1 MSQITH
7 LFSMGG
13 IWMWAILAAGVLHLV
28 PIAAQFLWCRRADF
42 SAYLWGGLAAI
53 VLIGLTGTAVGCMQG
68 FDAIVRAATS
78 EQFEMLVRVLSIAL
92 IPTVFA
98 MLVVIP
104 GLFTTGIASSLA
116 RNLAPRGVSQT
127 A

>member
-13 IWMWAILAAGVLHLV
+13 IWMWAILAAGILHMI
-28 PIAAQFLWCRRADF
+28 PIAAQFVWCRKVDF

-53 VLIGLTGTAVGCMQG
+53 VLIGLTGTAVGCIQG
-68 FDAIVRAATS
+68 FDAIAEAAMLERS
-78 EQFEMLVRVLSIAL
+78 EMLVRVLSIAL

-98 MLVVIP
+98 MLVAIP

-116 RNLAPRGVSQT
+116 RNLGPRAVSP
-127 A
+127 

>member
-13 IWMWAILAAGVLHLV
+13 IWMWAILAAGVLHLI
-28 PIAAQFLWCRRADF
+28 PIVAQFVWCRKADF

-53 VLIGLTGTAVGCMQG
+53 VLIGLTGTAVGCIQG
-68 FDAIVRAATS
+68 FDALVQAAS
-78 EQFEMLVRVLSIAL
+78 YERGEMLVRMMSIAL

-98 MLVVIP
+98 MLVAIP

-116 RNLAPRGVSQT
+116 RNLAPRPLSPT